1 MFLGLIIRSLIKNF
15 DELKIISDSLKEP
28 PDIIALTE
36 TWLSPSD
43 PLDFY
48 CLQGFQKIVSKRRTI
63 GKGGGVAVFLKEEIS
78 YSLIDYETDQ
88 ECLIL
93 SIKEKNK
100 VEGYIRVIYRPPSAN
115 LDKFFNFFESM
126 LHFLRTK
133 NSKTLIFGDFNIN
146 ILEQSSM
153 KKRYCEIIEGLD
165 IESKI
170 MNQLENKSHF
180 FLHRSYHIIA
190 DDDLVCQNL

>member
-1 MFLGLIIRSLIKNF
+1 MFLGLNIRSLRRNF
-15 DELKIISDSLKEP
+15 DELQILNDSLKEP

-43 PLDFY
+43 PLNFY
-48 CLQGFQKIVSKRRTI
+48 CLQRFQKIVSKPRSLC
-63 GKGGGVAVFLKEEIS
+63 KGGGVAVILKEGIS

-100 VEGYIRVIYRPPSAN
+100 MKCYICVLYQPPSAK
-115 LDKFFNFFESM
+115 LDKFFDSFESM

-133 NSKTLIFGDFNIN
+133 KSKTLIFGNFNVN
-146 ILEQSSM
+146 IFSHQWE
-153 KKRYCEIIEGLD
+153 RD
-165 IESKI
+165 IVK
-170 MNQLENKSHF
+170 
-180 FLHRSYHIIA
+180 
-190 DDDLVCQNL
+190 